1 MFRHIDKSKVKG
13 ERERFAE
20 ILAEYHHRRERT
32 KNTPQRTKVD
42 EFWHSC
48 KLIESLILLDL
59 RIPFYK
65 DVSIHRLHYIS
76 CLDFD
81 IDSSCI
87 RFPLIHYIYHA
98 LIDSKPEVQ
107 KRFSEIWI
115 EEICKVKEEIDQSF
129 CAWSKIPN
137 IIKNKRLEEEKQE
150 EEQEEEEQQHKLT
163 LDVDFEP
170 LWKLSS
176 DTEEIVKQGMIFLL
190 NALVLGFKASL
201 LV

>member
-1 MFRHIDKSKVKG
+1 MFRHIDKSKIKD
-13 ERERFAE
+13 EKERFAD
-20 ILAEYHHRRERT
+20 ILAEYHQRRERT
-32 KNTPQRTKVD
+32 KGTPQKTKID
-42 EFWHSC
+42 QFWHSC

-115 EEICKVKEEIDQSF
+115 EEISKVIQKIDESL
-129 CAWSKIPN
+129 CSWSKIPN
-137 IIKNKRLEEEKQE
+137 IIENERLKEEEK
-150 EEQEEEEQQHKLT
+150 QEEEEQQHKLT